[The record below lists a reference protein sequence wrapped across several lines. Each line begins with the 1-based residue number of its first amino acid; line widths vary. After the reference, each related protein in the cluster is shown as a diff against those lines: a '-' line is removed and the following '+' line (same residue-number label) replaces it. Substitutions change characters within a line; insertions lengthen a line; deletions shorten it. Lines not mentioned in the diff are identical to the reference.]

1 MAAVRTLAVVEIGL
15 TARSE
20 PPRAPGNLTLLALA
34 AGLMLG
40 RRKCRNP
47 TRSEREAGQTFRA
60 IASECR
66 AQISVETFEMNF
78 QPNQRLDPLAGDAG
92 YLVSIGNR
100 ERARIRCYA
109 ALAVSD
115 IVVIVASFLLANLIY
130 LGDVTARHGIAM
142 MSVALPLYVWMAGV
156 NGAYSGFV
164 LRDPRVGAF
173 KAVRAVV
180 FAAAA
185 MLIIAY
191 SFKVGAAFSRVIFW
205 IGTLIAVGSLL
216 VGRLVMGHVLLRA
229 LGGTPIST
237 VVIVDGV
244 EWDVTRGDI
253 VLDAGRLGFDPE
265 TEDPLHYH
273 RLAKLVAHADR
284 VLIACHDDH
293 VVAWAHVLKCM
304 AVDGEILTPEVDQ
317 IGMIGVGRYQDRR
330 TLVVSAGPLHLRDR
344 TMKRIF
350 DIVVSALALILL
362 SPVLIGV
369 AVAIRL
375 ESPGPA
381 LFRQQRIGRDNTLFM
396 MLKFR
401 SMYQDRSD
409 PSASVL
415 TARGGDSRVTKVGA
429 FIRRNSIDELPQLI
443 NVLMGDMSIVGP
455 RPHALS
461 AKAAD
466 RLYWEIDERYRH
478 RHAVKPGVTGLAQI
492 RGFRGATVSASD
504 LTNRLS
510 SDLEYLRD
518 WSMGKDLWILFRT
531 IFVLRHDNAF

>member
-1 MAAVRTLAVVEIGL
+1 
-15 TARSE
+15 
-20 PPRAPGNLTLLALA
+20 
-34 AGLMLG
+34 
-40 RRKCRNP
+40 
-47 TRSEREAGQTFRA
+47 
-60 IASECR
+60 
-66 AQISVETFEMNF
+66 MNY
-78 QPNQRLDPLAGDAG
+78 QPNRHGDAIFG
-92 YLVSIGNR
+92 DDGSVFAIGNR
-100 ERARIRCYA
+100 ERARIRCYV

-115 IVVIVASFLLANLIY
+115 ALVLIASFLVANSVY
-130 LGDVTARHGIAM
+130 LGDWKAMHGATM
-142 MSVALPLYVWMAGV
+142 VSVALPLYIWMAAV
-156 NGAYSGFV
+156 SGAYSGVV
-164 LRDPRVGAF
+164 LHDPRIGAF
-173 KAVRAVV
+173 KAIRALV

-191 SFKVGAAFSRVIFW
+191 SFKVGASFSRVIFW
-205 IGTLIAVGSLL
+205 IGTLVSIVALL
-216 VGRLVMGHVLLRA
+216 AERLVLGRFLLRL
-229 LGGTPIST
+229 LGGEPIST
-237 VVIVDGV
+237 VVIADGV
-244 EWDVTRGDI
+244 AWNEGSSDI
-253 VLDAGRLGFDPE
+253 VVDASRLGFDPR
-265 TEDPLHYH
+265 TDDPLHYH
-273 RLAKLVAHADR
+273 RLAKLVAHSDR
-284 VLIACHDDH
+284 VLIACSDDK

-304 AVDGEILTPEVDQ
+304 AVDGEILTPEVDR
-317 IGMIGVGRYQDRR
+317 IGMIGVGRYHDRR

-344 TMKRIF
+344 TTKRLF
-350 DIVVSALALILL
+350 DIVVSTLALIIL
-362 SPVLIGV
+362 SPLMIGV
-369 AVAIRL
+369 AIAIRL

-409 PSASVL
+409 PSATVL
-415 TARGGDSRVTKVGA
+415 TARDGDSRVTRIGR

-443 NVLMGDMSIVGP
+443 NVLKGDMSIVGP

-478 RHAVKPGVTGLAQI
+478 RHAVKPGVTGLAQV

-518 WSMGKDLWILFRT
+518 WSMSKDLWILFRT